1 MRISLIKKERIRNL
15 SLPNKY
21 YGIYWVMEPNSN
33 GEETALISVEAINDK
48 WVLKS
53 NDDAVIVENGI
64 EVQNKILENY
74 KFYTVKNKNNGNVEV
89 LYCSPIYD
97 DTFEKY
103 YINKNIITLGSDSSC
118 DLYIKSANID
128 KIHLKLEYNDSTFI
142 VRDNNSRNGVY
153 VNNVRIKQEKILSYG
168 DSLFIMGIRLIV
180 MLESN
185 KPVIMVNNPNNVAS
199 INAMNLTK
207 ILSKNAAYK
216 ISDRCDDEAKLYKE
230 EDYFHKRPRFKES
243 VSPLVVAIDP
253 PPAKKTPSDMPV
265 ILTVGPMLTSSAIT
279 IIYAYITVSNIV
291 KNGANWAT
299 AWPSLTVCALS
310 LMATLV
316 WPFIINKYTKHKNKK
331 IEKKRVK
338 AYGAYIKQIT
348 QKIIENA
355 AMQKKIF
362 LANNPSIIELKNAV
376 DTKNVN
382 LWNRKVIDDDFLT
395 VSLGMSDMPMQI
407 DLRTPEVHFML
418 DKDQL
423 LDDLICMKDR
433 LPILT
438 NVPLAYN
445 FFDKKVTAS
454 IGEYSVNKEF
464 IDRIIFQLCVLHS
477 YDDLKIVILTNETN
491 DKEKKWDY
499 IKVLPHAWDNERNM
513 RFYGTNKD
521 EIREICYYLDNE
533 LSRRINEKGTKVTQ
547 KIPFYLIIT
556 DNYKVVRNFDFIKKV
571 LANDE
576 KYGFGILI
584 MNDKIFNLPAECDN
598 FINVNYKSA
607 EIFQNILNTDIQKFV
622 IDFATPINMYEYSQK
637 MANIP
642 IELDDNENG
651 SLVSK
656 IGFLELYN
664 VGKIEQLNILNRW
677 KDSNPMLSLQSLIG
691 LGKGGEKIYLDLHEK
706 YHGPHGLIAGM
717 TGSGKSEFIATYIL
731 SLAVNYHPYEVQ
743 FILIDY
749 KGGGLAGIFENKITG
764 LKLPHLVGTIT
775 NLDENEIKRSL
786 ASIESELKRRQI
798 IFGKV
803 RERLGDSV
811 VDIYKYQQLYRD
823 GVVEEPVSHLF
834 IICDEFAELK
844 IQQPEFLQQLI
855 SISRIGRSLGIH
867 LILATQKPSGVVD
880 NQIWSNS
887 RFRVCLRVQEKSD
900 STEVIKCPD
909 AAYLKTVGRFYL
921 QVGYNEVFLLGQAAW
936 GGGKYIPTDKVK
948 KKIDTMVEFVD
959 NIGYLVKKNDTVV
972 KNENEVNYGEEIKN
986 IIVHLNQLAL
996 DEGIYNRGLWLD
1008 KMASYININDL
1019 KRKYNFIKN
1028 EFELNIPL
1036 GEYDIPNRQ
1045 KQELLTIPFYKDG
1058 NVLVYGAGGS
1068 GKENFI
1074 TTMIYSSI
1082 TSYSPIEVI
1091 HYILDFGTQ
1100 SLKVFEGIPHVGDVI
1115 VQDDGEKINN
1125 LFKML
1130 FYMIE
1135 ERKSLFENYN
1145 GDYNIY
1151 CKKSGNPIPSVV
1163 VTINNYDS
1171 FMELYSMFD
1180 ESLIQLT
1187 REGLRYGIYFVITI
1201 SNPNNIRLK
1210 LRQNFKCEFVLQ
1222 QNNDADYAN
1231 ILGNIDKT
1239 YPSKIFG
1246 RGIIK
1251 LDEVYEFQTA
1261 MVAER
1266 DEIYNYIEQIKPI
1279 LIDNTEIKAIEI
1291 PILPKIVSK
1300 SDIEMNIV
1308 KDGNIVVGIEKDSL
1322 ACVKYDL
1329 KNSYINLFLS
1339 YDLVLYEKFLNPL
1352 LEQIDYIN
1360 NFETTI
1366 INCEK
1371 LNVNKLNCNY
1381 FDQNFDIIFDNISSE
1396 IEKFNKLYSDSNYD
1410 KRIFAN
1416 EKNRLYI
1423 IIGVDSFLRK
1433 LSNERKNKF
1442 ATMME
1447 KGKDLEFISF
1457 IFVESIEK
1465 IKKYEY
1471 ESWYKTV
1478 VNNTRGIFLG
1488 NGLTEQMSLKI
1499 TKNDRSLR
1507 EEISDNFCYVVNH
1520 GRPRL
1525 VKYVEV
1531 FYEKNF

>member
-1 MRISLIKKERIRNL
+1 MRISLINKERIRNL

-33 GEETALISVEAINDK
+33 GEETALISIEAINDR

-53 NDDAVIVENGI
+53 NDDVVITENGI
-64 EVQNKILENY
+64 ELQNKILENY
-74 KFYTVKNKNNGNVEV
+74 RFYTIKNKKNGNLEI

-97 DTFEKY
+97 DTFEKF
-103 YINKNIITLGSDSSC
+103 YINKKNITLGSDASC
-118 DLYIKSANID
+118 DLYVKSVNID
-128 KIHLKLEYNDSTFI
+128 KIHLMLEYDNSIFT
-142 VRDNNSRNGVY
+142 VKDNNSKNGIY
-153 VNNVRIKQEKILSYG
+153 VNNLRINHEKILSHG
-168 DSLFIMGIRLIV
+168 DSIFVMGIRLIV

-185 KPVIMVNNPNNVAS
+185 KPVIMINNPHNVVG

-207 ILSKNAAYK
+207 ILSKNADYK
-216 ISDRCDDEAKLYKE
+216 ISDVCDDEAKLYKE

-243 VSPLVVAIDP
+243 ISPLVVSIDP
-253 PPAKKTPSDMPV
+253 PPAKKSPSDMPV

-279 IIYAYITVSNIV
+279 VIYAYITVSSIV
-291 KNGANWAT
+291 KNGANWST
-299 AWPSLTVCALS
+299 AWPSLTICALS

-331 IEKKRVK
+331 IEKRRVK
-338 AYGAYIKQIT
+338 AYGTYIKQIT
-348 QKIIENA
+348 KNIIENA
-355 AMQKKIF
+355 AIQKKI
-362 LANNPSIIELKNAV
+362 LIANSPSITELKNAV

-382 LWNRKVIDDDFLT
+382 LWNRKIVDDDFLT
-395 VSLGMSDMPMQI
+395 VSLGMGDMPMQI
-407 DLRTPEVHFML
+407 DLKTPEVHFML
-418 DKDQL
+418 EKDQL
-423 LDDLICMKDR
+423 IDDLLVMKDQ

-438 NVPLAYN
+438 NVPLVYN

-454 IGEYSVNKEF
+454 IGEYSINKDF
-464 IDRIIFQLCVLHS
+464 IDRIIFQLCVLYS
-477 YDDLKIVILTNETN
+477 YDDLKIVVLTNETN

-499 IKVLPHAWDNERNM
+499 IKVLPHAWDNERNI

-533 LSRRINEKGTKVTQ
+533 LSKRINEKENKRSS

-556 DNYKVVRNFDFIKKV
+556 DNYKTVRNFDFIKKI
-571 LANDE
+571 LSIDE
-576 KYGFGILI
+576 KYGFGIFI

-598 FINVNYKSA
+598 FININYKSA
-607 EIFQNILNTDIQKFV
+607 EIFQNILNTNIQKFV
-622 IDFATPINMYEYSQK
+622 VDFTTPLDMYEYSQK

-642 IELDDNENG
+642 IEFNDDENG

-656 IGFLELYN
+656 VGFLELYN

-803 RERLGDSV
+803 REKLGDSV

-909 AAYLKTVGRFYL
+909 AAYLKNVGRFYL

-936 GGGKYIPTDKVK
+936 GGGKYVPTEKVK
-948 KKIDTMVEFVD
+948 KKIDTTVEFID
-959 NIGYLVKKNDTVV
+959 NIGYLVKKNDTVI
-972 KNENEVNYGEEIKN
+972 KNPNEVNYGEEIKN

-996 DEGIYNRGLWLD
+996 DEGIYNKGLWLE
-1008 KMASYININDL
+1008 KMPSYININDL

-1028 EFELNIPL
+1028 EFELNIPI

-1045 KQELLTIPFYKDG
+1045 KQELLMLPFYKDG
-1058 NVLVYGAGGS
+1058 NVLVYGTGGS

-1082 TSYSPIEVI
+1082 TSYSPLEVI

-1100 SLKVFEGIPHVGDVI
+1100 ALKVFEEIPHVGDVI
-1115 VQDDGEKINN
+1115 VQDDVEKINN

-1145 GDYNIY
+1145 GDYSIY

-1171 FMELYSMFD
+1171 FMELFPMFD

-1187 REGLRYGIYFVITI
+1187 REGLRYGIYFVLTI
-1201 SNPNNIRLK
+1201 SNPNNIRSK

-1222 QNNDADYAN
+1222 QNSDSDYSN
-1231 ILGNIDKT
+1231 ILGNVNKT

-1266 DEIYNYIEQIKPI
+1266 DEIYNYIEQVKPI
-1279 LIDNTEIKAIEI
+1279 LINNNDIKAIEV
-1291 PILPKIVSK
+1291 PVLPKIVTK
-1300 SDIEMNIV
+1300 ANIEMNLV
-1308 KDGNIVVGIEKDSL
+1308 RDGNFVIGIEKDSL
-1322 ACVKYDL
+1322 ECVKYDL
-1329 KNSYINLFLS
+1329 KNSYTNLFLT
-1339 YDLVLYEKFLNPL
+1339 YDINLYEKFLNPL

-1360 NFETTI
+1360 NFSTTI

-1371 LNVNKLNCNY
+1371 LNINKLN
-1381 FDQNFDIIFDNISSE
+1381 FDYYDQGFDIIFNNICSM
-1396 IEKFNKLYSDSNYD
+1396 IEKFNRMYSDSNYD
-1410 KRIFAN
+1410 KRIFVN
-1416 EKNRLYI
+1416 EVNKLFV
-1423 IIGVDSFLRK
+1423 IIGIDSFIRK
-1433 LSNERKNKF
+1433 LSTENRNKF
-1442 ATMME
+1442 SSMIE

-1457 IFVESIEK
+1457 VFVESIEK

-1488 NGLTEQMSLKI
+1488 NGLTDQMSLKI

-1507 EEISDNFCYVVNH
+1507 DEISDNFCYVINH

-1525 VKYVEV
+1525 VKYVEI
-1531 FYEKNF
+1531 FYEENK